1 MRRLRPLLTD
11 DSGIALPIVVG
22 LAMVMAIAIAAGLTT
37 ALSGLRQAATNE
49 DRSAAY
55 DAAYAG
61 VQDYLV
67 RINAD
72 PSYGSYGNASAAFS
86 VGSTF
91 TTAPAVNPAFGV
103 GASGTWATVQTGS
116 GAAATCPGVN
126 TPCFRYSVDNRQL
139 ASASVVRLQSTG
151 RVYQSVRTIV
161 VEIRRKGFNNYLWF
175 TDYEVQDPAI
185 SGKTSC
191 AVYAWAAARDDGC
204 RIWFGATDV
213 LGGAV
218 HSNDTISTRCTATF
232 KRLVTTADPSATNYN
247 TGGAACG
254 SPGPFLAG
262 KPVSVS
268 KIDMPATNR
277 AMKAQTRSDLVT
289 TTGCLYTG
297 PTVVTYLGDGYMK
310 VWSPWTKFTNM
321 SSATTGT
328 NPADKHCGVPGTD
341 PGQLGNASGATVK
354 ELATNL
360 LYVQSVQP
368 SPDPNY
374 SSPTS
379 IPAGMKCYG
388 ATGTNDVTDST
399 ASAGWKFGPNQFPMA
414 GEAAPDGWDGGA
426 GIQGAVGGSWVGS
439 VWSTTRPAYGCRNGD
454 LFVSGKVTT
463 QTTAASDDYVYVTG
477 DLKYDKSTEDVLGLA
492 GDNAVLVW
500 NPVDATGANLLASD
514 KDREIDAAILSTLH
528 SFQVQNYNLGSPRGT
543 LTVLGSIAQKF
554 RGTVATTSAADG
566 SILTGYRKD
575 YQYHDL
581 LQAVP
586 PPYFLAPA
594 TTTFGARQYMSVA
607 PAWQWTGAP

>member
-1 MRRLRPLLTD
+1 
-11 DSGIALPIVVG
+11 
-22 LAMVMAIAIAAGLTT
+22 MVMVIAIAAGLTT
-37 ALSGLRQAATNE
+37 ALSGFRQSATSE

-72 PSYGSYGNASAAFS
+72 PGYGSYGTTAAAFS
-86 VGSTF
+86 MGSTF
-91 TTAPAVNPAFGV
+91 ATAPAPNPAFGV
-103 GASGTWATVQTGS
+103 GAGGSWATVQTGT
-116 GAAATCPGVN
+116 GAASTCPGVT
-126 TPCFRYSVDNRQL
+126 TPCFRYAVDNRKL
-139 ASASVVRLQSTG
+139 ASASLVRLQSTG
-151 RVYQSVRTIV
+151 RVNQSVRTIV
-161 VEIRRKGFNNYLWF
+161 VDIRRKGFNNYLWF

-185 SGKTSC
+185 SGKTGC

-204 RIWFGATDV
+204 RIWFGANDA

-232 KRLVTTADPSATNYN
+232 KRLVTTADPNATNYN

-254 SPGPFLAG
+254 SPGPFLGG
-262 KPVSVS
+262 KPVSIS

-277 AMKAQTRSDLVT
+277 AMRAQTRSDLVT

-297 PTVVTYLGDGYMK
+297 PTVVTYLGDGTMR
-310 VWSPWTKFTNM
+310 VWSPWTRFTNIT
-321 SSATTGT
+321 SSTSTGT
-328 NPADKHCGVPGTD
+328 NPADKHCGMPGTLA
-341 PGQLGNASGATVK
+341 GQLGNPSGAVVP
-354 ELATNL
+354 ELAGNL
-360 LYVQSVQP
+360 LYVQTVP
-368 SPDPNY
+368 PAPDPNY
-374 SSPTS
+374 SAPTA
-379 IPAGMKCYG
+379 IPSGLTCYG
-388 ATGTNDVTDST
+388 TTGSNVLTDST

-426 GIQGAVGGSWVGS
+426 GIRGTTNGTVVGTWVGS
-439 VWSTTRPAYGCRNGD
+439 VWSTSRPAYGCRNGD
-454 LFVSGKVTT
+454 LFVSGTVTT

-500 NPVDATGANLLASD
+500 NPVSAAETNLLGSD

-528 SFQVQNYNLGSPRGT
+528 SFQVQNYNLGSSRGT

-554 RGTVATTSAADG
+554 RGTVATTSASDG

-586 PPYFLAPA
+586 PPYFLAPT
-594 TTTFGARQYMSVA
+594 TTTFAARQYMSVA